1 MSEMT
6 LEVQKRE
13 AQGKNVNRRLR
24 AAGMVPAVV
33 YGRGRD
39 PLSIQVERRSVE
51 ELLRKTDGDNPVFLL
66 KLAGTDQSRH
76 TMIRELDMDPVNGSM
91 IHIDFQRI
99 NMDESV
105 RVSVHIELHGT
116 AYGVKT
122 DGGILDFVTREVEV
136 ECKPDK
142 IPSHLDLDVTELHIG
157 QHVEAS
163 VLEMPEGVELVDDPT
178 RTIVSIV
185 GKQREEVEDAE
196 GEDGLLTDEASQPE
210 RVDGSDA

>member
-39 PLSIQVERRSVE
+39 PLTIQVERRRVE
-51 ELLRKTDGDNPVFLL
+51 QLLRETDGDNPVFLL

-76 TMIRELDMDPVNGSM
+76 TMIRELDMDPVNGNM

-99 NMDESV
+99 NMDELV
-105 RVSVHIELHGT
+105 RVSVHVELHGT

-122 DGGILDFVTREVEV
+122 DGGILDFVTRELEV
-136 ECKPDK
+136 ECKPDQ

-157 QHVEAS
+157 QHVEAGA
-163 VLEMPEGVELVDDPT
+163 LEIPEGVTMIDDPS
-178 RTIVSIV
+178 RVIVSIV
-185 GKQREEVEDAE
+185 GKQREEIADAE